1 MASKEDLE
9 HFKRFI
15 ENYRRSKT
23 VGAAGEKWK
32 EAQLRRYESYLKRG
46 EVPPEL
52 LRVWHRKP
60 EPKPIP
66 VRGRLIPV
74 MKPVRL
80 IHAKRKPEKVTPPEY
95 THRRYSG
102 RVIAGAVPGAVL
114 LKRANRNLHPY
125 SISKQY
131 STSKHASGSA
141 GRVWPLLVGGLVI
154 LYLLFRR

>member
-1 MASKEDLE
+1 MASREDLE

-23 VGAAGEKWK
+23 AGAAGEKWK
-32 EAQLRRYESYLKRG
+32 EVQLRRYESYLKRG

-52 LRVWHRKP
+52 LRVWHRRP

-80 IHAKRKPEKVTPPEY
+80 MHVM
-95 THRRYSG
+95 
-102 RVIAGAVPGAVL
+102 

-125 SISKQY
+125 SSAYSSKQ
-131 STSKHASGSA
+131 TFVSKSASGSA
-141 GRVWPLLVGGLVI
+141 GRVWPLLVGVVI
-154 LYLLFRR
+154 LYLLVRR